1 MVQCQDASVRFLLAT
16 HHLCLYKYYF
26 TCNIC
31 HSELQWRVNGDD
43 AAAHNAGTITR
54 YNDLQTA
61 TSQRRVEHMSL
72 LYSWRLPSGQVC
84 LTALLIV
91 SDEEFKDVMAECRGG
106 DKRGVVTYTT
116 QQGLSNV
123 SRQTQGNSELD
134 YVLHEVMTP
143 SFGRNARLSVYM
155 CHTTDAGLPVFLNGS
170 LISNFTQADSLGAE
184 KVQLDPDNSSMKVF
198 AVCFRNDIILTTLLL
213 LQGGESDLE
222 VQCGTQTTRNPDT
235 STETTTISD
244 FFSSFTSQLP
254 NSTWF
259 CVGIKYYSYVSTRHY
274 LFYVVKKF

>member
-1 MVQCQDASVRFLLAT
+1 M
-16 HHLCLYKYYF
+16 
-26 TCNIC
+26 
-31 HSELQWRVNGDD
+31 NGDD
-43 AAAHNAGTITR
+43 APAHNAATITR

-84 LTALLIV
+84 LAALLIV

-106 DKRGVVTYTT
+106 DKRGVATYTT

-123 SRQTQGNSELD
+123 NRQTQGSSELD
-134 YVLHEVMTP
+134 YVLHEFVTP
-143 SFGRNARLSVYM
+143 SFGRNASLSVYM

-184 KVQLDPDNSSMKVF
+184 KVELDPDNSSVNVL
-198 AVCFRNDIILTTLLL
+198 AVCFSNDVILTTMLL

-222 VQCGTQTTRNPDT
+222 VQCGIPDT

-259 CVGIKYYSYVSTRHY
+259 CVSIKYYSYVSTRHY
-274 LFYVVKKF
+274 LFYVVKKKG